1 MEVTGNLYLC
11 CEHNTMGWSQDRQ
24 RSQAGLHNPLS
35 AWPWA
40 LEEVRAASGTTVLH
54 HWGTGPSLPW
64 HSTDANGAKQLSCP
78 PSVSTK
84 VLPLVSHSS
93 VALKQMLGAK
103 KYRDPSGSVLL
114 FVPNTNCNFFL
125 LCYLQKKKFWV
136 TFNLL
141 LSFFF
146 HGLVHPNC
154 KVHPAER
161 DQKISKHVKHFSR
174 WWFFLLKILPRGF
187 SSFLPCLTCTP
198 LAADP
203 QL

>member
-1 MEVTGNLYLC
+1 M
-11 CEHNTMGWSQDRQ
+11 NTIQWG
-24 RSQAGLHNPLS
+24 G
-35 AWPWA
+35 
-40 LEEVRAASGTTVLH
+40 VRIGR
-54 HWGTGPSLPW
+54 
-64 HSTDANGAKQLSCP
+64 GAKQGCTIPSRPGPEPWKRLEQLLGPLSCITGGQALP
-78 PSVSTK
+78 CHDTAPMQTVPNSSA
-84 VLPLVSHSS
+84 VLHLFPLRCCHWFPTLP

-114 FVPNTNCNFFL
+114 FVPNTNCNFFYFVICRKRNFGWHL
-125 LCYLQKKKFWV
+125 ISSLR
-136 TFNLL
+136 
-141 LSFFF
+141 FFF

-174 WWFFLLKILPRGF
+174 WWFLLLKILPRGF

>member
-24 RSQAGLHNPLS
+24 RSQAGLHNPLP

-54 HWGTGPSLPW
+54 HWGQALPC
-64 HSTDANGAKQLSCP
+64 HDTAPMQTVPNSSA
-78 PSVSTK
+78 
-84 VLPLVSHSS
+84 VLHLFPLRCCHWFPTLP

-114 FVPNTNCNFFL
+114 FVPNTNCNFFYSVICRKRNFGWHL
-125 LCYLQKKKFWV
+125 ISSLR
-136 TFNLL
+136 
-141 LSFFF
+141 FFF